1 MRLAV
6 EVFGKSVAL
15 ELSRGVFGLTVGA
28 LLDLYVHDN
37 GTRGLRW
44 FDWLSHGNGNWEAWV
59 GRRHIDLTWGPTWER
74 WRGAEAAGEALA

>member
-6 EVFGKSVAL
+6 EVFGKGAVF
-15 ELSRGVFGLTVGA
+15 EVSRGVFGLTVGD

-44 FDWLSHGNGNWEAWV
+44 LDRLSHGNGNWEAWV
-59 GRRHIDLTWGPTWER
+59 GRCHIDLTWGPTWGR
-74 WRGAEAAGEALA
+74 WRGAMAAGGALA